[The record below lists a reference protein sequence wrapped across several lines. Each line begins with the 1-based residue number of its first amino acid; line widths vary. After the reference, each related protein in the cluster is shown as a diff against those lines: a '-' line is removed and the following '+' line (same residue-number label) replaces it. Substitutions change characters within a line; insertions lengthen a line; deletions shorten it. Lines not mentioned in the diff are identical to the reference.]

1 MLQTAGGANNGQEPD
16 PSWRSLYQ
24 AGAIAVTLAVVMYIV
39 ALILFVVTPA
49 PPTFGG
55 APMLEYV
62 AANRTTY
69 IIKQVLWL
77 APSAL
82 MIVLFLALAVALKQL
97 DQTLALLAG
106 VIGVVSWAGTFAWPA
121 TGDGSLV
128 FLMLADDY
136 LAAPVG
142 ERVPFVS
149 AAETLIAFNDVPA
162 PLGVMQA
169 VSVFLIALLMLRGV
183 FSKGVA
189 WLGVATG
196 IVGIVSEALRPWLGW
211 AYAGYGLLLFV
222 WMIWVGWVLWRLG
235 RETPVIASRHAGLVQ
250 ESL

>member
-1 MLQTAGGANNGQEPD
+1 
-16 PSWRSLYQ
+16 
-24 AGAIAVTLAVVMYIV
+24 
-39 ALILFVVTPA
+39 
-49 PPTFGG
+49 
-55 APMLEYV
+55 
-62 AANRTTY
+62 
-69 IIKQVLWL
+69 
-77 APSAL
+77 
-82 MIVLFLALAVALKQL
+82 
-97 DQTLALLAG
+97 LALLAG

-142 ERVPFVS
+142 ERAPFVG